1 MRAPILKFLTSSMEP
16 HFLNNLPPAGPSTIR
31 RQIILPYALI
41 FADWRRE
48 RNQLKRRLRPRFLD
62 ASNEEIEDA
71 ISAAIELL
79 LTKSHMFSTANEVR
93 AWLFTSSIYCLMNE
107 RRKSWKRASLDEAA
121 ALPSEE
127 DAAGAIELRDFL
139 DVALEVLSNEDRELL
154 LAKYR
159 DGEPIAE
166 FARKH
171 GLSQER
177 LHKRQQR
184 ALKKVQSRIKRFR

>member
-1 MRAPILKFLTSSMEP
+1 MEP
-16 HFLNNLPPAGPSTIR
+16 HCLNTLPLDGPSIIN
-31 RQIILPYALI
+31 RQIILPCALI

-48 RNQLKRRLRPRFLD
+48 RNQLKRRLRPRFLG

-79 LTKSHMFSTANEVR
+79 LTKSLLFSTANEVR
-93 AWLFTSSIYCLMNE
+93 AWLFTSSLYCLMNE
-107 RRKSWKRASLDEAA
+107 RRKLRKHTTLDEALN
-121 ALPSEE
+121 LPCEE
-127 DAAGAIELRDFL
+127 DAARTLELRDFL
-139 DVALEVLSNEDRELL
+139 DVMLDILSNEDRELL

-159 DGEPIAE
+159 DGESIAE
-166 FARKH
+166 FARMH

-184 ALKKVQSRIKRFR
+184 ALKKVQSRIKKIR

>member
-1 MRAPILKFLTSSMEP
+1 MEP
-16 HFLNNLPPAGPSTIR
+16 HFLNNLPVAGPSVID

-79 LTKSHMFSTANEVR
+79 LTKSHTFSAANEVR

-107 RRKSWKRASLDEAA
+107 RRKSRKHTTLDEA
-121 ALPSEE
+121 LNMSCKE
-127 DAAGAIELRDFL
+127 DAARTLELRDLLDAAL
-139 DVALEVLSNEDRELL
+139 DVLSKDDRELL

-159 DGEPIAE
+159 DGESIAE
-166 FARKH
+166 YARKH
-171 GLSQER
+171 DLSIGC

-184 ALKKVQSRIKRFR
+184 ALKKVRSRIKKFR

>member
-1 MRAPILKFLTSSMEP
+1 
-16 HFLNNLPPAGPSTIR
+16 
-31 RQIILPYALI
+31 
-41 FADWRRE
+41 
-48 RNQLKRRLRPRFLD
+48 
-62 ASNEEIEDA
+62 
-71 ISAAIELL
+71 
-79 LTKSHMFSTANEVR
+79 V
-93 AWLFTSSIYCLMNE
+93 
-107 RRKSWKRASLDEAA
+107 
-121 ALPSEE
+121 PSEE
-127 DAAGAIELRDFL
+127 GAAGAIELRDFL